1 MTTHT
6 QPHHE
11 PHHLPYRNPLRT
23 VVAPTEARYARPLA
37 KIQPLIFPT
46 LKPDELF
53 SEQQYLHH
61 LELFPQGQFTGLV
74 HVHDKWVVAGSTVTF
89 RVGWHFFDKP
99 HSFVDCIAGGWLDN
113 HYPDGDWLYGGDMST
128 HPEYR
133 GLGLATKLYDARK
146 ALVRRLN
153 LKGEVAGG
161 MLPGYHRYRD
171 SMSIETYVEKV
182 CSGELTD
189 PTLTPQ
195 LRNGFKVKRILHNY
209 ITDPRSDNC
218 ATLIV
223 RPNPE
228 YGKHLHRMPS
238 RML

>member
-1 MTTHT
+1 MSSHLH
-6 QPHHE
+6 QHPHHDSH
-11 PHHLPYRNPLRT
+11 PHIRPHVRT
-23 VVAPTEARYARPLA
+23 VVVPTEAKYARPLA

-46 LKPDELF
+46 LKPNELF
-53 SEQQYLHH
+53 TEAQYLHH
-61 LELFPQGQFTGLV
+61 LELFPQGQFTGLA

-89 RVGWHFFDKP
+89 RVSWNFFAKP
-99 HSFVDCIAGGWLDN
+99 HNFVECISHGWLDN
-113 HYPDGDWLYGGDMST
+113 HDPEGEWLYGGDMST
-128 HPEYR
+128 HPDYR

-171 SMSIETYVEKV
+171 HMSIETYVDKV
-182 CSGELTD
+182 SSGELTD

-195 LRNGFKVKRILHNY
+195 LRNGFRVKRILYNY
-209 ITDPRSDNC
+209 ITDPRSDDC

-223 RPNPE
+223 RPNPH
-228 YGKHLHRMPS
+228 YRHREIGV
-238 RML
+238 

>member
-1 MTTHT
+1 MSLNHYHE
-6 QPHHE
+6 QREHHPHAAPHHV
-11 PHHLPYRNPLRT
+11 HLRT
-23 VVAPTEARYARPLA
+23 VVAPTEAKYARPLA

-46 LKPDELF
+46 LKPEELF
-53 SEQQYLHH
+53 SEEQYLHH

-89 RVGWHFFDKP
+89 RVNWDFFAKP
-99 HSFVDCIAGGWLDN
+99 HSFVECIAHGWLDN
-113 HYPDGDWLYGGDMST
+113 HDPDGEWLYGGDMST

-133 GLGLATKLYDARK
+133 GLRLASKLYDARK
-146 ALVRRLN
+146 ALVKRLN

-171 SMSIETYVEKV
+171 RMSVEMYVDRV
-182 CSGELTD
+182 SSGELAD

-195 LRNGFKVKRILHNY
+195 LRNGFKVKRVLHDY

-223 RPNPE
+223 RPNP
-228 YGKHLHRMPS
+228 YYHVS
-238 RML
+238 RV